1 MPIYNCKCCNFSTK
15 LKGDY
20 NRHIKTKKHIE
31 SFKSHHLVTPKS
43 PSSHPKVTPK
53 NDSKNYICK
62 YCKSSFKYKQG
73 MYRHIKYTCKKN
85 DDEDLKELVFLMNE
99 NLENIKTQMKKQEK
113 KYEKQQNIL
122 YAIGINENEGNSV
135 SFIASE
141 KAEEEFNK
149 YITKQVYIQ
158 GNDVVE
164 DDKAY
169 LIDVKKEKALAKDP
183 NHKRK
188 LPLFIAEK
196 DGRNLYV
203 APIRGKGLWDAIWA
217 YVSIDEDMVIRGIYF
232 DHKAE
237 TPGLGAN
244 IKQRFFMDDFI
255 GESLLDNEGNFKG
268 VTVSKTNLDPKN
280 EDKYDNEV
288 DAIAGSTI
296 TGDGVTAMIRS
307 DLSLYQPYFN
317 SLNNN

>member
-1 MPIYNCKCCNFSTK
+1 MALNTEKNTYTLLFAVGLVVIVGTLLAAIDSS
-15 LKGDY
+15 LKDKIRI
-20 NRHIKTKKHIE
+20 NKI
-31 SFKSHHLVTPKS
+31 L
-43 PSSHPKVTPK
+43 
-53 NDSKNYICK
+53 
-62 YCKSSFKYKQG
+62 
-73 MYRHIKYTCKKN
+73 
-85 DDEDLKELVFLMNE
+85 
-99 NLENIKTQMKKQEK
+99 
-113 KYEKQQNIL
+113 EKQQNIL

-135 SFIASE
+135 NFIAAD
-141 KAEEEFNK
+141 KAEQEFNK
-149 YITKQVYIQ
+149 YITKQIYIQ
-158 GNDVVE
+158 GDQVIE
-164 DDKAY
+164 DEKAY
-169 LIDVKKEKALAKDP
+169 LIDVKKQKALAKDP
-183 NHKRK
+183 SHKRK

-217 YVSIDEDMVIRGIYF
+217 YVSVDDDMIIRGIYF

-255 GESLLDNEGNFKG
+255 GESLLDIQGNFKG

-317 SLNNN
+317 SLNN